1 MALTDAKTAGYA
13 EDALIKRFGR
23 PRNIAAVSALLMS
36 DDGDFMTGKVIAVD
50 GGGFMR
56 P

>member
-1 MALTDAKTAGYA
+1 
-13 EDALIKRFGR
+13 
-23 PRNIAAVSALLMS
+23 LLMS
-36 DDGDFMTGKVIAVD
+36 DDGDFITGQVMTVD